1 MEQKNKL
8 LEWLQKKAKNEKTQ
22 DKKDINIT
30 AKDKED
36 NDTIQTASISP
47 TTSSHKEKTFNETLD
62 MIHEEEKE
70 ELSLEEEP
78 IINELSN
85 EDITKNTVIDD
96 ITIKNDALAEIEKM
110 LRSDQ
115 YEIEYI
121 KYELD
126 TIKKE
131 EEKEQ
136 ALEEV
141 QKLIDRLNA
150 LIKKFEKIKNDFF
163 TKYYDEIEINSNSDN
178 YIKHLIE
185 EYKTALKTDRIKD
198 ATILEIKQIEEYISV
213 INEIIELENDTSK
226 LNDTLE
232 NKEENIIEINK
243 DFDKSDDDYKKIDK
257 INDYIDKFA
266 REQNSIITDI
276 EKKVSNQESVTK
288 IVEYQS
294 EIVTNYTQ
302 SFASILAMAA
312 SSLIPP
318 TKTGN
323 ILKTALMAGA
333 IAGIVKSRKLVMK
346 ESKVTTITNYID
358 YEKEILNSINNV
370 NDVSLTVDATLLNI
384 KDLKKD
390 LEHDFKDYSDSIP
403 NFYNMMV
410 KLDSIEKDLIVKSQI
425 IKDFDKKLEKIK
437 KENNNKIKKIEIDY
451 LK

>member
-185 EYKTALKTDRIKD
+185 EYKTALKTDRIKEV
-198 ATILEIKQIEEYISV
+198 IIKA
-213 INEIIELENDTSK
+213 INSEDYDKAVSIGLDYKAIKSMAIHIVDNVDKVMELH
-226 LNDTLE
+226 
-232 NKEENIIEINK
+232 
-243 DFDKSDDDYKKIDK
+243 DKSMEVKIK
-257 INDYIDKFA
+257 LKNAQILPKWVS
-266 REQNSIITDI
+266 QGNSGGWNG
-276 EKKVSNQESVTK
+276 V
-288 IVEYQS
+288 
-294 EIVTNYTQ
+294 
-302 SFASILAMAA
+302 
-312 SSLIPP
+312 
-318 TKTGN
+318 
-323 ILKTALMAGA
+323 
-333 IAGIVKSRKLVMK
+333 KLVA
-346 ESKVTTITNYID
+346 E
-358 YEKEILNSINNV
+358 
-370 NDVSLTVDATLLNI
+370 DVLVD
-384 KDLKKD
+384 D
-390 LEHDFKDYSDSIP
+390 
-403 NFYNMMV
+403 
-410 KLDSIEKDLIVKSQI
+410 
-425 IKDFDKKLEKIK
+425 
-437 KENNNKIKKIEIDY
+437 
-451 LK
+451 

>member
-1 MEQKNKL
+1 MEQKNKF
-8 LEWLQKKAKNEKTQ
+8 LEWLRRKAKNEKIQ

-30 AKDKED
+30 TKDKED

-47 TTSSHKEKTFNETLD
+47 TTSSNKEKAFNETLD

-96 ITIKNDALAEIEKM
+96 ITIKNDTLAEIEKM

-136 ALEEV
+136 TLEEI

-266 REQNSIITDI
+266 KEQNSIITDI

-294 EIVTNYTQ
+294 EIVTSYSQ

>member
-1 MEQKNKL
+1 MKKKL
-8 LEWLQKKAKNEKTQ
+8 
-22 DKKDINIT
+22 
-30 AKDKED
+30 
-36 NDTIQTASISP
+36 
-47 TTSSHKEKTFNETLD
+47 
-62 MIHEEEKE
+62 
-70 ELSLEEEP
+70 
-78 IINELSN
+78 
-85 EDITKNTVIDD
+85 V
-96 ITIKNDALAEIEKM
+96 IKNQL
-110 LRSDQ
+110 Q
-115 YEIEYI
+115 
-121 KYELD
+121 
-126 TIKKE
+126 
-131 EEKEQ
+131 
-136 ALEEV
+136 
-141 QKLIDRLNA
+141 
-150 LIKKFEKIKNDFF
+150 
-163 TKYYDEIEINSNSDN
+163 
-178 YIKHLIE
+178 
-185 EYKTALKTDRIKD
+185 
-198 ATILEIKQIEEYISV
+198 
-213 INEIIELENDTSK
+213 
-226 LNDTLE
+226 
-232 NKEENIIEINK
+232 
-243 DFDKSDDDYKKIDK
+243 
-257 INDYIDKFA
+257 
-266 REQNSIITDI
+266 
-276 EKKVSNQESVTK
+276 K

>member
-1 MEQKNKL
+1 MEQKNKF
-8 LEWLQKKAKNEKTQ
+8 LEWLRRKAKNEKIQ

-30 AKDKED
+30 TKDKED

-47 TTSSHKEKTFNETLD
+47 TTSSNKEKTFNEALD

-96 ITIKNDALAEIEKM
+96 ITVKNDALAEIEKM

-115 YEIEYI
+115 YEIEHI

-136 ALEEV
+136 TLEEI

-266 REQNSIITDI
+266 KEQNSIITDI

-323 ILKTALMAGA
+323 ILKTALMSGA

-410 KLDSIEKDLIVKSQI
+410 KLDSIEKDLIVKSQM

-437 KENNNKIKKIEIDY
+437 KENNDKVKKIEIDY